1 LAWRELL
8 AGGAAWLAHF
18 AWYAGHAKRRSRAP
32 EAGPSRASRR
42 GLSWLAPFMLV
53 VSWASWISA
62 HGPVLGSGS
71 ALAALTAAASINTL
85 VAPLSPRLG
94 WVLGGAALA
103 AVLVG
108 LVGWLA
114 HA

>member
-8 AGGAAWLAHF
+8 AGGAAWLAHL
-18 AWYAGHAKRRSRAP
+18 AWYAGRAKRRSVAP
-32 EAGPSRASRR
+32 EAGPRRASGRE
-42 GLSWLAPFMLV
+42 LSWLATFMLV
-53 VSWASWISA
+53 VSWASWVSA
-62 HGPVLGSGS
+62 HGPALGSGS

-85 VAPLSPRLG
+85 LAPLSPRMW
-94 WVLGGAALA
+94 WVLGGSALGA
-103 AVLVG
+103 LLVG